1 MNRSWAWGMWLLW
14 LICFQYSLLLF
25 YWIQAHAQIGSVAWG
40 AEQSMLCLLACSF
53 YLAVSYLRWHTLARM
68 KQQPA
73 RQFRVFTWA
82 LILGLLP
89 LLLVC
94 MQIPPISGALGKG
107 IAVLGVVCL
116 LQLAPSYATPGY
128 DFEAEKNSK

>member
-14 LICFQYSLLLF
+14 LMCFQFSLLLF
-25 YWIQAHAQIGSVAWG
+25 YWIQAGTPAAINWG
-40 AEQSMLCLLACSF
+40 LEQVLLWLMTCGF
-53 YLAVSYLRWHTLARM
+53 YLAVCYLRWHALPKI

-73 RQFRVFTWA
+73 KQFRVLVCA

-89 LLLVC
+89 LLLVHAQ
-94 MQIPPISGALGKG
+94 MPSETIAGGSG
-107 IAVLGVVCL
+107 IAVLGVMCL

-128 DFEAEKNSK
+128 EFDSEKNSQ